1 MMFVRIVANY
11 MLMSIV
17 KDYFLYLSKDIR
29 DLNAPLLKVSD
40 LVAL

>member
-1 MMFVRIVANY
+1 MFLRIVANY

-29 DLNAPLLKVSD
+29 DLNAPLVKVSD

>member
-1 MMFVRIVANY
+1 MFLRVVANY

-17 KDYFLYLSKDIR
+17 RGFFSYLSKDIR